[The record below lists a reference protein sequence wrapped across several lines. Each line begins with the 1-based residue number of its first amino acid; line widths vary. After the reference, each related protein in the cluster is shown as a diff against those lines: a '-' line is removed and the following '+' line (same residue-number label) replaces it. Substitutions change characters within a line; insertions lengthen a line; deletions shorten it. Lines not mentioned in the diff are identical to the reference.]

1 MKSPGRILLV
11 DDEPLVLEMFEQFL
25 EHHGYTVTSASSSL
39 LARQQLSTNF
49 FDLVLTDLRLD
60 GFDGF
65 QVIELARQINP
76 QVGAI
81 IVTGAPQDGD
91 RERAKKLSA
100 AYLSKPVMMD
110 ELLSSVKVLLNCSLQ
125 VRAQNES

>member
-91 RERAKKLSA
+91 RERAEKLSA

>member
-76 QVGAI
+76 QVCLLY
-81 IVTGAPQDGD
+81 TSD
-91 RERAKKLSA
+91 A
-100 AYLSKPVMMD
+100 AD
-110 ELLSSVKVLLNCSLQ
+110 E
-125 VRAQNES
+125 